1 MPINMKKTNNYAD
14 FQERLAAELASRGFS
29 EEQITAVF
37 DAAWDAA
44 RPAGGELTDSQADN
58 DLNPEPVV
66 GQRMPDGTIYAG
78 VSPDTAKAMFV
89 MPHDE
94 PLTMSWLNAN
104 RRTAS
109 AEVGAYG
116 HNDWVVPSQR
126 ELALLFNNRAVIGNF
141 GEGWYW
147 SHTEYS
153 FVTAW
158 IQRFSD
164 GTQDASVKLSHHLVR
179 CVRSAG

>member
-1 MPINMKKTNNYAD
+1 MPINKKRTDKHAD
-14 FQERLAAELASRGFS
+14 FQGRLAAELASRGFS

-94 PLTMSWLNAN
+94 PMTMSWSDAKRGTL
-104 RRTAS
+104 S
-109 AEVGAYG
+109 AKVGAYG
-116 HNDWVVPSQR
+116 HNDWAVPSKN

-141 GEGWYW
+141 TDEWYW
-147 SHTEYS
+147 SSTEYGNY
-153 FVTAW
+153 TAW

-164 GTQDASVKLSHHLVR
+164 GNQLNNTKYNFRLVR
-179 CVRSAG
+179 CVRSAA